1 MLKIIWFK
9 SLTYKYFLVF
19 LVFYDRKLNVFRC
32 SGKLLNFFLH
42 LIYQVAN
49 HLIENLID
57 RLIINKNKRL
67 SPKEDSIEA
76 PLF

>member
-19 LVFYDRKLNVFRC
+19 LVFYDRKLIIFRC

-42 LIYQVAN
+42 FIYQVAN